1 MINYAVMTF
10 MYRGHINRGDL
21 THEELVQLIAD
32 AGAQGIEAFH
42 QDFVDEPALL
52 PRYKKAMADAGVSM
66 PVIDVI
72 VNLVYADETERQERS
87 DALKQALDVCADL
100 ETEIAHV
107 AGNKLP
113 EGMTPAEG
121 RRRMVDLFVAHA
133 EYAAERGLTFAI
145 EDFDPSPDLV
155 CRAQDCLDIMTA
167 SGGAVKCVFDTG
179 NFQAVNERADEQ
191 LDLLYDRICHCHFKD
206 FAPDDSPKGYGGAV
220 FGTGMIPN
228 QAVASEL
235 LRRGYSGWVALE
247 SYPQGGAGPVET
259 VPAEMA
265 TLRGMFAS
273 EAEEAR

>member
-10 MYRGHINRGDL
+10 MYRGHVNRGEL
-21 THEELVQLIAD
+21 THEELVQLIAE

-52 PRYKKAMADAGVSM
+52 PRYKTAMADAGVSM
-66 PVIDVI
+66 PVIDVM
-72 VNLVYADETERQERS
+72 VNLVYTNEAERRERS
-87 DALKQALDVCADL
+87 DALKQGLDICAEL
-100 ETEIAHV
+100 GTEIAHV
-107 AGNKLP
+107 AGNRLA
-113 EGMTPAEG
+113 EGMTPDEG

-133 EYAAERGLTFAI
+133 DYAAERGLTFAI

-155 CRAQDCLDIMTA
+155 CRAQDCLDIMVA
-167 SGGAVKCVFDTG
+167 SGGVVKCVFDTG
-179 NFQAVNERADEQ
+179 NFQAVNERADEV

-206 FAPDDSPKGYGGAV
+206 FAADDSPKGYRGAV

-235 LRRGYSGWVALE
+235 RRRGYAGWVALE

-259 VPAEMA
+259 APTEMA
-265 TLRGMFAS
+265 ILKRMFS
-273 EAEEAR
+273 PE